1 MFVNFKFRFANKSSG
16 DEVEVVVE
24 GVLVGV
30 EEVEV
35 VVIVDADFAFKTLNL
50 SGFIQFCKLGLKI
63 KITMKMS
70 RKIFFMLCL
79 AVFSL
84 TNLVVSE

>member
-16 DEVEVVVE
+16 DEVEVVE
-24 GVLVGV
+24 GVLVGL

-50 SGFIQFCKLGLKI
+50 SGFIQFGKLGLKI
-63 KITMKMS
+63 KIMMKIS
-70 RKIFFMLCL
+70 RKIFFMVLL

-84 TNLVVSE
+84 TDLVVSE